1 MMLSTALKDLAVEL
15 KIFLATATQITGDPS
30 EEKGI
35 RGVKYIRGSKSVAD
49 KGDASYISCL
59 VTEEEKKIIEPT
71 IINLG
76 LPMPNT
82 VTDVWKCRR
91 GKHKNVRIWS
101 LVDLGTCR
109 VVDVLITDAYYN
121 VIPNFEVI
129 EYSDD
134 YRFKKDNSIQA
145 ENSSMKENSVVQEV
159 IKRAPEPEKML
170 EQIEEVS
177 KNKTLKDLRGLF

>member
-1 MMLSTALKDLAVEL
+1 
-15 KIFLATATQITGDPS
+15 
-30 EEKGI
+30 
-35 RGVKYIRGSKSVAD
+35 
-49 KGDASYISCL
+49 
-59 VTEEEKKIIEPT
+59 
-71 IINLG
+71 
-76 LPMPNT
+76 MPNT

-134 YRFKKDNSIQA
+134 YRFKKDNSVQV
-145 ENSSMKENSVVQEV
+145 ENDNLVKFPKKDFNAQEV
-159 IKRAPEPEKML
+159 IKREPEPEKTP